1 MTFKGSIKTLSIIL
15 YDPRQGDEDIPQS
28 LPSDT
33 EKHVDAVPPP
43 PTPPG
48 ANFLSSLTGA
58 HKHWCTFGGVGF
70 ASHLVFF
77 SIIKAP
83 LMSNLLY
90 HLA

>member
-1 MTFKGSIKTLSIIL
+1 MTLDKEMKIFPKVFHQIQRSMWM
-15 YDPRQGDEDIPQS
+15 QF
-28 LPSDT
+28 PS
-33 EKHVDAVPPP
+33 P
-43 PTPPG
+43 PPG
-48 ANFLSSLTGA
+48 ANFLSSLPGA
-58 HKHWCTFGGVGF
+58 HKHWCTFGRVGF